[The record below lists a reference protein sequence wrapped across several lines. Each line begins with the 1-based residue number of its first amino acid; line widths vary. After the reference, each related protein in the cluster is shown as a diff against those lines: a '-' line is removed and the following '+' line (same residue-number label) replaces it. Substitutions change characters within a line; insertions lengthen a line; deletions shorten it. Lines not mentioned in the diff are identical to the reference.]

1 MPINPDHILDATGL
15 LCPEPV
21 MLLHNLIR
29 DIAPGET
36 LKVLA
41 TDPSTERDIP
51 KFCSF
56 LGHELLHQERIDDQY
71 HYLLRKKGPS

>member
-1 MPINPDHILDATGL
+1 
-15 LCPEPV
+15 
-21 MLLHNLIR
+21 MLLHSRIR
-29 DIAPGET
+29 AMGDGET

-56 LGHELLHQERIDDQY
+56 LGHELLLQERIENQF
-71 HYLLRKKGPS
+71 HYLLRKKGAS